1 MFVLAYTVQGWCD
14 GFEAPEVGLTS
25 RLWWFRWKIR
35 CILIPGLP
43 WKVCFCFLF
52 SHNSW
57 HQIVKKGMKM
67 IIIPWTF
74 QAINTCWFIF
84 CDELCLKQI
93 QFRDS
98 EDRLKN
104 ETFHLQQKKTHKKKR
119 RTSGGLGVTNVMP
132 TLNSCPWNVK
142 LSECSHLKSTVAW
155 FFDTKS
161 TFKVPNPKE
170 QWTTQTSSYRNNSS
184 GIPPEK
190 KKQKRT
196 RTVHLFMSLY
206 GCFQK

>member
-57 HQIVKKGMKM
+57 HQIVKKGMTM

-74 QAINTCWFIF
+74 QAINTCWVIF

-119 RTSGGLGVTNVMP
+119 RTSGGFGGYKCDAHIKLMSMECE
-132 TLNSCPWNVK
+132 TLWVLASQVNCGLVFWHK
-142 LSECSHLKSTVAW
+142 
-155 FFDTKS
+155 
-161 TFKVPNPKE
+161 
-170 QWTTQTSSYRNNSS
+170 
-184 GIPPEK
+184 
-190 KKQKRT
+190 
-196 RTVHLFMSLY
+196 VHLQSPQSQGTMNHPNEFIP
-206 GCFQK
+206 K